1 MPVPLRQ
8 LQLFVTVYLAVCIF
22 IQWGWSYMERP
33 SSLATGPNIEHQSH
47 ESCQKQVVHSPIA
60 IPPSIPEEGEND
72 FTEVSQ
78 NQRPP
83 VEHDNV
89 PSGGT
94 KEAMVTGSSHL
105 SSRIESKQFV
115 FPSQSNSVC
124 TGTY

>member
-1 MPVPLRQ
+1 
-8 LQLFVTVYLAVCIF
+8 
-22 IQWGWSYMERP
+22 MERP
-33 SSLATGPNIEHQSH
+33 SSLATDPNIEHQSH
-47 ESCQKQVVHSPIA
+47 ESCQKQAVHSPIA

-78 NQRPP
+78 NQRQP

-94 KEAMVTGSSHL
+94 KEAMVTGSSRL
-105 SSRIESKQFV
+105 SSGIESKFV